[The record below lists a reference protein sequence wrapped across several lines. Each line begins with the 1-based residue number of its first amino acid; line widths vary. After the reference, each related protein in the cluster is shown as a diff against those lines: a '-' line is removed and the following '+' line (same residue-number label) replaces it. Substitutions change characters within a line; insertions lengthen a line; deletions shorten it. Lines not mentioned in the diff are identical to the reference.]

1 MIMNELVILLN
12 SVSMKL
18 NYLLFLILFSGTL
31 KTINAQPQLELR
43 LFSSG
48 FDNPVGIVNAGDDR
62 MFIVQ
67 QRGHINII
75 NSEGNVMETPF
86 LDLSDVVS
94 QSGFETGLLGLAFHP
109 EYSSN
114 GYFFVNYTR
123 GSDGH
128 TVVSRFSANTSN
140 PDQAVRESELQL
152 FTVAQPYSKIGRASC
167 RERVY
172 I

>member
-1 MIMNELVILLN
+1 
-12 SVSMKL
+12 MKL

-109 EYSSN
+109 E
-114 GYFFVNYTR
+114 
-123 GSDGH
+123 
-128 TVVSRFSANTSN
+128 
-140 PDQAVRESELQL
+140 
-152 FTVAQPYSKIGRASC
+152 
-167 RERVY
+167 
-172 I
+172 